1 LKQIT
6 AADKRIFLR
15 VVETFVVVCLCFA
28 ALAPVALGQAQQP
41 ASQRI
46 ITHIYFEGN
55 RRVGRDTLLARMR
68 THQGDAY
75 NAEALDADFHA
86 LYNTHFFTDIRLEE
100 TDDPS
105 NPNGVIITFYLTE
118 RPVIRRIEYTGEKS
132 ISESDILDAY
142 KTKKVSLSVDSQYDP
157 TVVMRARVIILA
169 LLAEH
174 GRQFAT
180 VKPTIEAI
188 PAANAIKLVFNI
200 DEGPKVK
207 VGRIT
212 IEGNH
217 AFSSRKII
225 RSMHNDRPYSI
236 PLGFTF
242 IPVMGK
248 TFDADKLTEDLEA
261 GIRNLYLSN
270 GYMRADA
277 VVKSTET
284 VNTKP
289 VVPFPWD
296 KNGKATNITIS
307 IQEGA
312 QYRLGN
318 LRFVSSDPDVGLIFR
333 SEDLARIFPMKKGDI
348 FSAEKLRKSFETY
361 RNLYGERGYIDFTPN
376 PEFDFDDAHKIIN
389 LTLDFDQQKQYYVRR
404 IEFSGN
410 TTTRDKVIRR
420 EIVLDE
426 GQVYNKRLWDL
437 SVLRLNQ
444 LGYFDTIKDA
454 NTDLQKDVKNGSVD
468 ILLKVKEK
476 AKQSIS
482 LTGGVSGLTGSFIG
496 FSYQT
501 NNFLGLGETLTVAA
515 NIGSIERQITFGFTE
530 PYLFDRPLSA
540 GFTVFSSKYD
550 YNTAR
555 QYGLLYGQSV
565 AINPAL
571 QENYN
576 TDSKGFT
583 VFATYPIRKLPF
595 FKTQLP
601 ARFGLNYGFSTTNIT
616 TFSQSASLL
625 FELTKF
631 TSLAGPNALK
641 GIQSSKIT
649 PSISYSSVN
658 SAMNPTGGKE
668 FSYSLSLEGGPMGGN
683 VNSLENL
690 FRSQYFRPSF
700 HHRNVIAM
708 NFQVAD
714 ITGYGGKDAPP
725 YNKFYLGGENDVRGF
740 YLYTISPFVV
750 LPYQTST
757 PVTFLDPTRIN
768 SIGQPTPVS
777 ISVPTLQ
784 FIPTRPGGDLEA
796 ISNIEYRIPI
806 AGPVEFDLFHDF
818 GVNGIL
824 KTSELALDPSAVA
837 TLHEQFPNAS
847 TRPTIMPGTNFTPH
861 TSVGIQVVVQLPII
875 GAPVRVYY
883 AWNYLRVRDAIQP
896 PIGLY
901 PCEDATKACTYSG
914 FAGLPAG
921 VLNSQI
927 RPELN
932 LIMQSNQAQQRIP
945 PTLLEPAHTL
955 NFTVSRT
962 F

>member
-1 LKQIT
+1 MRIT

-15 VVETFVVVCLCFA
+15 VVKTFVVVCLCVVAFA
-28 ALAPVALGQAQQP
+28 QVGFGQEP
-41 ASQRI
+41 AANNTGRI
-46 ITHIYFEGN
+46 ITRIYFIGN
-55 RRVGRDTLLARMR
+55 RRISRDTLLGRMR
-68 THQGDAY
+68 TRQGDPY
-75 NAEALDADFHA
+75 SPEALDADFHA

-100 TDDPS
+100 TDDPT
-105 NPNGVIITFYLTE
+105 NPNGVMITFYVTE

-142 KTKKVSLSVDSQYDP
+142 KDKKVSLSVDSQYDP
-157 TVVMRARVIILA
+157 TIVMRARVIILA
-169 LLAEH
+169 LLAAH
-174 GRQFAT
+174 GHQFAT
-180 VKPTIEAI
+180 VKPTIESI

-200 DEGPKVK
+200 NEGPKVK

-212 IEGNH
+212 IVGNH

-236 PLGFTF
+236 PLGFAF
-242 IPVMGK
+242 IPVMSK
-248 TFDADKLTEDLEA
+248 TFDQDKLDEDLEA
-261 GIRNLYLSN
+261 GIRNLYISN
-270 GYMRADA
+270 GYMRADT
-277 VVKSTET
+277 VVKSTAT
-284 VNTKP
+284 VNSKSTI
-289 VVPFPWD
+289 PFPWD
-296 KNGKATNITIS
+296 KNGKATNMVIS

-312 QYRLGN
+312 QYRLGT
-318 LRFVSSDPDVGLIFR
+318 LRFVSGDPDVGLIFR
-333 SEDLARIFPMKKGDI
+333 PEDLAKIFPMKKGDI
-348 FSAEKLRKSFETY
+348 FSAEKLRKSFDTY
-361 RNLYGERGYIDFTPN
+361 KDLYGGRGYIDFVPSPN
-376 PEFDFDDAHKIIN
+376 FDFDDKNKIVN
-389 LTLDFDQQKQYYVRR
+389 LTLDFDQGKQYFVRR

-437 SVLRLNQ
+437 SILRLNQ

-454 NTDLQKDVKNGSVD
+454 NWDLQKDVKNGSVD

-501 NNFLGLGETLTVAA
+501 NNFLGLGETLTLAA
-515 NIGSIERQITFGFTE
+515 NVGSIEREITFGFTE

-583 VFATYPIRKLPF
+583 LFGTYPLRKLSF
-595 FKTQLP
+595 

-625 FELTKF
+625 FQLTKF

-641 GIQSSKIT
+641 GIDSSKVT
-649 PSISYSSVN
+649 PSITYSTVN
-658 SAMNPTGGKE
+658 SQMNPTAGKE
-668 FSYSLSLEGGPMGGN
+668 YTYSASLEGGPLGGN
-683 VNSLENL
+683 VNSFGNVFES
-690 FRSQYFRPSF
+690 RYF
-700 HHRNVIAM
+700 HTNYHKRNVIAM
-708 NFQVAD
+708 HFLVAD

-725 YNKFYLGGENDVRGF
+725 YNKFYLGGENDVRGY

-757 PVTFLDPTRIN
+757 AVTYLDPTRIN
-768 SIGQPTPVS
+768 SVGQPTPVA
-777 ISVPTLQ
+777 ISVPTLE
-784 FIPTRPGGDLEA
+784 FIPTRPGGDLKA
-796 ISNIEYRIPI
+796 ISNLEYRIPI

-824 KTSELALDPSAVA
+824 RTSELALDPSAVA
-837 TLHEQFPNAS
+837 QLHQQFPNAP

-861 TSVGIQVVVQLPII
+861 TSVGVQVVVQLPII
-875 GAPVRVYY
+875 GAPVRIYY
-883 AWNYLRVRDAIQP
+883 AWNYLRVRDAILP
-896 PIGLY
+896 PLGEY
-901 PCEDATKACTYSG
+901 PCQDPTQSCTYPG
-914 FAGLPAG
+914 FSTIPNG
-921 VLNSQI
+921 VLNSEI

-932 LIMQSNQAQQRIP
+932 LIMQSNQASQRIP

>member
-1 LKQIT
+1 MAIT

-15 VVETFVVVCLCFA
+15 VVKTFVVVCLCVVAF
-28 ALAPVALGQAQQP
+28 APVVLAQQP
-41 ASQRI
+41 SANNTGRTISR
-46 ITHIYFEGN
+46 IYFEGN
-55 RRVGRDTLLARMR
+55 RRIGRDTLLARMR
-68 THQGDAY
+68 TREGDPF
-75 NAEALDADFHA
+75 NAETLDADFHA

-100 TDDPS
+100 TDDPN

-118 RPVIRRIEYTGEKS
+118 RPVIRRIEYAGEKS
-132 ISESDILDAY
+132 ITESDILDAY
-142 KTKKVSLSVDSQYDP
+142 KEKKVSLSVDSQYDP

-169 LLAEH
+169 LLAAH
-174 GRQFAT
+174 GHQFAT

-188 PAANAIKLVFNI
+188 PAANAIKLVFSVN
-200 DEGPKVK
+200 EGPKVK

-217 AFSSRKII
+217 AFSERKII
-225 RSMHNDRPYSI
+225 RAMHNDRPYSI
-236 PLGFTF
+236 PLGFTY
-242 IPVMGK
+242 IPVMAK
-248 TFDADKLTEDLEA
+248 TFDQDKLDEDLEA
-261 GIRNLYLSN
+261 GIRNLYISN
-270 GYMRADA
+270 GYMRADT

-284 VNTKP
+284 VNSKSTI
-289 VVPFPWD
+289 PFPWD
-296 KNGKATNITIS
+296 KNGKATNIVIN

-312 QYRLGN
+312 QYRLGT
-318 LRFVSSDPDVGLIFR
+318 LRFASGDPDVGLIFR
-333 SEDLARIFPMKKGDI
+333 PEDLAKLFPLKKGDV
-348 FSAEKLRKSFETY
+348 FSAEKLRKSFDTY
-361 RNLYGERGYIDFTPN
+361 KDLYGSRGYIDFVPSPN
-376 PEFDFDDAHKIIN
+376 FDFDDQNKIVN
-389 LTLDFDQQKQYYVRR
+389 LTLDFDQGKQYFVRR

-444 LGYFDTIKDA
+444 LGYFDTIKDT

-501 NNFLGLGETLTVAA
+501 NNFLGLGETLTLAA
-515 NIGSIERQITFGFTE
+515 NVGSIQREITFGFTE

-583 VFATYPIRKLPF
+583 VFGTYPVRKLSF
-595 FKTQLP
+595 
-601 ARFGLNYGFSTTNIT
+601 ARFGVNYNFSTTNIT

-631 TSLAGPNALK
+631 TSLAGPNALQ
-641 GIQSSKIT
+641 GIHSSKLT
-649 PSISYSSVN
+649 PSITYSTVN
-658 SAMNPTGGKE
+658 SQMNPTAGKS
-668 FSYSLSLEGGPMGGN
+668 FAYSLSLEGGPLGGN
-683 VNSLENL
+683 VNSLGNV
-690 FRSQYFRPSF
+690 FDSTYYRASY
-700 HHRNVIAM
+700 HKRNVIAAH
-708 NFQVAD
+708 FLVAD

-725 YNKFYLGGENDVRGF
+725 YNKFYLGGENDVRGY

-757 PVTFLDPTRIN
+757 PVTYLDPTRIN
-768 SIGQPTPVS
+768 SVGQPTAVS

-784 FIPTRPGGDLEA
+784 FIPTRPGGDLKA
-796 ISNIEYRIPI
+796 VSNLEYRIPI
-806 AGPVEFDLFHDF
+806 AGPVEFDLFNDF
-818 GVNGIL
+818 GINGIL
-824 KTSELALDPSAVA
+824 RTSELALDPSAVA
-837 TLHEQFPNAS
+837 QLHQQFPNAP
-847 TRPTIMPGTNFTPH
+847 TRPTILPGTNFTPH
-861 TSVGIQVVVQLPII
+861 TSAGIQVVVQLPII
-875 GAPVRVYY
+875 GAPVRIYY
-883 AWNYLRVRDAIQP
+883 AWNYLRVRDAILP
-896 PIGLY
+896 PLGQY
-901 PCEDATKACTYSG
+901 PCEDPTKPCSYAG
-914 FAGLPAG
+914 FSTIPGG

-932 LIMQSNQAQQRIP
+932 LIMQANQASQRIP
-945 PTLLEPAHTL
+945 PNLLEPAHTL

>member
-1 LKQIT
+1 MRLT
-6 AADKRIFLR
+6 AAADNKILLR
-15 VVETFVVVCLCFA
+15 VFETFVVVCLCVFCFA
-28 ALAPVALGQAQQP
+28 QVARGQAQAAANQK
-41 ASQRI
+41 I
-46 ITHIYFEGN
+46 ITRIYFQGN
-55 RRVGRDTLLARMR
+55 RRIGRDTLIARMR
-68 THQGDAY
+68 TREGDVF
-75 NAEALDADFHA
+75 NAAALDADFHA
-86 LYNTHFFTDIRLEE
+86 LYNTHFFNDIRLEE
-100 TDDPS
+100 TDDPT

-118 RPVIRRIEYTGEKS
+118 RPVIRRIEYVGEKS

-142 KTKKVSLSVDSQYDP
+142 KDKKVSLSVDSQYDP
-157 TVVMRARVIILA
+157 TVVMRARVIIMA

-188 PAANAIKLVFNI
+188 PAANAIKLVFHV

-207 VGRIT
+207 VGRIV
-212 IEGNH
+212 IEGNQ
-217 AFSSRKII
+217 AFSRRKII
-225 RSMHNDRPYSI
+225 RAMHNDRPYGI
-236 PLGFTF
+236 PLGITF
-242 IPVMGK
+242 IPVFAK
-248 TFDADKLTEDLEA
+248 TFDQDKLQEDLEA
-261 GIRNLYLSN
+261 GIRNLYTSS
-270 GYMRADA
+270 GYLYADVA
-277 VVKSTET
+277 VKSTET
-284 VNTKP
+284 VDTKSAI
-289 VVPFPWD
+289 PFPWD

-307 IQEGA
+307 IQEG
-312 QYRLGN
+312 QQFRMGS
-318 LRFVSSDPDVGLIFR
+318 LRFVSADPDVGLIFR
-333 SEDLARIFPMKKGDI
+333 PEDLARLFPIKKGDV
-348 FSAEKLRKSFETY
+348 FSTEKLRKSFETY
-361 RNLYGERGYIDFTPN
+361 RDLYGGRGYIDFTPTPDIQPDYKN
-376 PEFDFDDAHKIIN
+376 KVAN
-389 LTLDFDQQKQYYVRR
+389 VTLDFDQGKQYYVRR
-404 IEFSGN
+404 IDFSGN

-454 NTDLQKDVKNGSVD
+454 NWTLQKDTKNGSVD

-501 NNFLGLGETLTVAA
+501 NNFLGLGETLTLSA
-515 NIGSIERQITFGFTE
+515 NIGSIEREITLGFTE

-583 VFATYPIRKLPF
+583 IFATYPIRKLPF

-601 ARFGLNYGFSTTNIT
+601 ARFGLNYGFTATNIT

-631 TSLAGPNALK
+631 TSLAGPDALK
-641 GIQSSKIT
+641 GIHSSKIT
-649 PSISYSSVN
+649 PSITYSSVN
-658 SAMNPTGGKE
+658 SAMNPTGGKS
-668 FSYSLSLEGGPMGGN
+668 FSYSTSLEGGPMGGN
-683 VNSLENL
+683 VNSLENG
-690 FRSQYFRPSF
+690 FVAQYYRPSF
-700 HHRNVIAM
+700 HRRNVVAV
-708 NFQVAD
+708 NFQLAD
-714 ITGYGGKDAPP
+714 ITGFGGKDAPP
-725 YNKFYLGGENDVRGF
+725 YNKFYLGGENDIRGF

-757 PVTFLDPTRIN
+757 PVVYLDPTRIN
-768 SIGQPTPVS
+768 SVGQPTPVS

-784 FIPTRPGGDLEA
+784 FIPTRPGGDLKA
-796 ISNIEYRIPI
+796 VSNLEYRIPI

-824 KTSELALDPSAVA
+824 RTSELALDPSAVA
-837 TLHEQFPNAS
+837 LLHEQFPSAP

-861 TSVGIQVVVQLPII
+861 SSVGLQVVVQLPII
-875 GAPVRVYY
+875 GAPVRIYY
-883 AWNYLRVRDAIQP
+883 AWNYLRVRDAILP
-896 PIGLY
+896 PLGQY
-901 PCEDATKACTYSG
+901 PCEDTSQPCTYSG
-914 FAGLPAG
+914 FASLPAG

-927 RPELN
+927 RPSLN
-932 LIMQSNQAQQRIP
+932 LIMQSNQAGQRIP

>member
-1 LKQIT
+1 MRIA

-15 VVETFVVVCLCFA
+15 VVKTFVVVCLCVVAFA
-28 ALAPVALGQAQQP
+28 QVSRAQQALANNTG
-41 ASQRI
+41 RT
-46 ITHIYFEGN
+46 ITRIYFEGN
-55 RRVGRDTLLARMR
+55 RRIGRDTLIARMR
-68 THQGDAY
+68 TREGDPL

-86 LYNTHFFTDIRLEE
+86 LYNTHFFTDIELRE
-100 TDDPS
+100 TDDPN

-118 RPVIRRIEYTGEKS
+118 RPVIRRIEYPGIKS
-132 ISESDILDAY
+132 ITESDILDAY
-142 KTKKVSLSVDSQYDP
+142 KDKKVSLSVDSQFDP
-157 TVVMRARVIILA
+157 TIVMRARVIILA
-169 LLAEH
+169 LLAAH
-174 GRQFAT
+174 GHQFAT
-180 VKPTIEAI
+180 VKPAIEAI
-188 PAANAIKLVFNI
+188 SAANAVKLDFNVN
-200 DEGPKVK
+200 EGPKVK
-207 VGRIT
+207 VGLIK

-217 AFSSRKII
+217 AFSTRKII

-236 PLGFTF
+236 PLGFAY
-242 IPVMGK
+242 IPVMSK
-248 TFDADKLTEDLEA
+248 TFDQDKLDEDLEA
-261 GIRNLYLSN
+261 GIRNLYLAN
-270 GYMRADA
+270 GYMRADP

-284 VNTKP
+284 VDSKSTI
-289 VVPFPWD
+289 PFPWD
-296 KNGKATNITIS
+296 RNGKATNITIS

-312 QYRLGN
+312 QYRLGSV
-318 LRFVSSDPDVGLIFR
+318 RFVSSDPDVGLIFR
-333 SEDLARIFPMKKGDI
+333 PEDLARIFPIKKGDI
-348 FSAEKLRKSFETY
+348 FSAEKLRKSFDTY
-361 RNLYGERGYIDFTPN
+361 RDLYGSRGYIDFVPS
-376 PEFDFDDAHKIIN
+376 PDFGWDDQQKIIN
-389 LTLDFDQQKQYYVRR
+389 LTLDFDQGKQYFVRR

-501 NNFLGLGETLTVAA
+501 NNFLGLGETLTLGA
-515 NIGSIERQITFGFTE
+515 NIGSISREISFGFTE

-540 GFTVFSSKYD
+540 GFTVFATKYD

-571 QENYN
+571 QQNYN

-583 VFATYPIRKLPF
+583 VSGTYPLKKLSF
-595 FKTQLP
+595 
-601 ARFGLNYGFSTTNIT
+601 ARFGLNYGFSTTDIT

-631 TSLAGPNALK
+631 TSLAGPNALN
-641 GIQSSKIT
+641 GIHSSKLT
-649 PSISYSSVN
+649 PSISYSTVN
-658 SAMNPTGGKE
+658 SQMNPTGGRS
-668 FSYSLSLEGGPMGGN
+668 FAYSLSLEGGPLGGN
-683 VNSLENL
+683 VNSFGNI
-690 FRSQYFRPSF
+690 FDSSYFHQSY
-700 HHRNVIAM
+700 HKRNVIAM
-708 NFQVAD
+708 HFLVAD

-725 YNKFYLGGENDVRGF
+725 YNKFYLGGENDVRGY

-750 LPYQTST
+750 LPYQTT
-757 PVTFLDPTRIN
+757 TAVEYLDPTRIN
-768 SIGQPTPVS
+768 SVGQPTPVA

-784 FIPTRPGGDLEA
+784 FIPTRPGGDLKA
-796 ISNIEYRIPI
+796 ISNFEYRIPI
-806 AGPVEFDLFHDF
+806 AGPVEFDLFNDF
-818 GVNGIL
+818 GINGIL
-824 KTSELALDPSAVA
+824 RTSELALDPSAVA
-837 TLHEQFPNAS
+837 QLHEQFPNAP

-861 TSVGIQVVVQLPII
+861 TSAGVQVVIQLPII
-875 GAPVRVYY
+875 GAPVRIYY
-883 AWNYLRVRDAIQP
+883 AWNYLRVRDAILP
-896 PIGLY
+896 PLGQY
-901 PCEDATKACTYSG
+901 PCQDPTQSCTYPG
-914 FAGLPAG
+914 FENIPNG

-932 LIMQSNQAQQRIP
+932 LIMQSNQAGQRIP
-945 PTLLEPAHTL
+945 PSLLEPAHTL

>member
-1 LKQIT
+1 MRIA

-15 VVETFVVVCLCFA
+15 VVETFAVVCLCVCAFGH
-28 ALAPVALGQAQQP
+28 LAFGQAQQP
-41 ASQRI
+41 GSGDERT
-46 ITHIYFEGN
+46 ITHIYFNGN
-55 RRVGRDTLLARMR
+55 RRIARETLLARMV
-68 THQGDAY
+68 THENDPY
-75 NAEALDADFHA
+75 NPETLDRDYHA
-86 LYNTHFFTDIRLEE
+86 LYNTHFFDDIRLEVE
-100 TDDPS
+100 DDP
-105 NPNGVIITFYLTE
+105 NNANGVIVTFYVTE
-118 RPVIRRIEYTGEKS
+118 RPVIRRIEYRGEKS

-142 KTKKVSLSVDSQYDP
+142 KDKKVGLSVDSQFDP
-157 TVVMRARVIILA
+157 TVVMRARVVIQA

-174 GRQFAT
+174 GHQFAT
-180 VKPTIEAI
+180 VKPTFERI
-188 PAANAIKLVFNI
+188 PAANAVKLVFNI

-207 VGRIT
+207 VGLIK

-217 AFSSRKII
+217 AFSTRKII

-236 PLGFTF
+236 PLGFAF

-248 TFDADKLTEDLEA
+248 TFDSDKLDEDLEA
-261 GIRNLYLSN
+261 GIRALYTSN
-270 GYMRADA
+270 GYLRADP
-277 VVKSTET
+277 VVKATET
-284 VNTKP
+284 VNTGKG
-289 VVPFPWD
+289 VIPFPWN
-296 KNGKATNITIS
+296 KNGKATNITIE
-307 IQEGA
+307 IQEGL
-312 QYRLGN
+312 QYRMGSLKF
-318 LRFVSSDPDVGLIFR
+318 RSADPDVGLIFR
-333 SEDLARIFPMKKGDI
+333 TEDLARIFPMKKGDI
-348 FSAEKLRKSFETY
+348 FSTEKLRKSFETY
-361 RNLYGERGYIDFTPN
+361 RDLYGSRGYIDFTPT
-376 PEFDFDDAHKIIN
+376 PDLDPDDKTKLVN
-389 LTLDFDQQKQYYVRR
+389 VTLEFDQQKQYYVRR

-420 EIVLDE
+420 EIALDE

-444 LGYFDTIKDA
+444 LGYFDTIKDT

-501 NNFLGLGETLTVAA
+501 NNFLGLGETLTLAA
-515 NIGSIERQITFGFTE
+515 NVGSIQRQITFGFTE

-540 GFTVFSSKYD
+540 GFTIFSSKYD

-583 VFATYPIRKLPF
+583 MFATYPLRRLSF
-595 FKTQLP
+595 
-601 ARFGLNYGFSTTNIT
+601 ARFGLNYGWSTTNIT

-641 GIQSSKIT
+641 GIQSSKVT
-649 PSISYSSVN
+649 PSITYSTVN
-658 SAMNPTGGKE
+658 SQMNPTAGKE
-668 FSYSLSLEGGPMGGN
+668 YSYSASLEGGPLQCN
-683 VNSLENL
+683 VNSFGNVFDTE
-690 FRSQYFRPSF
+690 YFHTNY

-708 NFQVAD
+708 HFLAAD

-725 YNKFYLGGENDVRGF
+725 YNKFYLGGENDVRGY

-757 PVTFLDPTRIN
+757 AVTYLDPTRLN
-768 SIGQPTPVS
+768 SAGQPTAVS

-784 FIPTRPGGDLEA
+784 FIPTRPGGDLKA
-796 ISNIEYRIPI
+796 VSNFEYRIPI
-806 AGPVEFDLFHDF
+806 AGPVEFDLFHDA

-824 KTSELALDPSAVA
+824 RQSQLNLDPSAVA
-837 TLHEQFPNAS
+837 LLHEQFPNAP
-847 TRPTIMPGTNFTPH
+847 TRPTIVPGTNFRPH
-861 TSVGIQVVVQLPII
+861 TSVGLQVVVQLPII
-875 GAPVRVYY
+875 GAPVRIYY
-883 AWNYLRVRDAIQP
+883 AWNYLRVRDAILP
-896 PIGLY
+896 PLGEY
-901 PCEDATKACTYSG
+901 PCQDATVSCTYPG
-914 FAGLPAG
+914 FGTLPQG
-921 VLNSQI
+921 VLDSQI

-932 LIMQSNQAQQRIP
+932 LIMQGNQAQQRIP
-945 PTLLEPAHTL
+945 ASLLEPAHTL